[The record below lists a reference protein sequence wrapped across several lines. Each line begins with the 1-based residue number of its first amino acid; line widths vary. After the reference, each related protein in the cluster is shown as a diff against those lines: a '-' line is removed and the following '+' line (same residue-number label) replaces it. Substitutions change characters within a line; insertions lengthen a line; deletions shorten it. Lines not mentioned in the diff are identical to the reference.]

1 MDIWRSLPPLAALR
15 AFAAWVD
22 CGSMTAAG
30 AALNVSHAAIS
41 QQIRALEGH
50 LGLALVD
57 RSTNLPQPN
66 AEGVQLAEAARSGF
80 AAMARCVADL
90 TGADAARPLQVTTS
104 PGFAASWLLPRLG
117 QFRAAHPGISLML
130 DPTPAL
136 CPLTPGGIDIALRY
150 GCGDWP
156 GLEAHLMIPTPL
168 VVVAAPD
175 LVRDIPAGDIAAL
188 ARMPWIDE
196 TGADESV
203 ALFDR
208 HGLRREGGAVVA
220 LPGMFK
226 IEAAR
231 AGQGIAITSRI
242 FVQADIAAGR
252 LRVLHEVANGKAYWL
267 VHRPGVLRPAA
278 RAFAAWVM
286 REAGRHRAECD
297 ETPAAI

>member
-1 MDIWRSLPPLAALR
+1 MDIWRNLPPLAALR

-57 RSTNLPQPN
+57 RSTTPPQPT
-66 AEGVQLAEAARSGF
+66 AEGAQLAETARSGF
-80 AAMARCVADL
+80 GAMARCVAEL

-136 CPLTPGGIDIALRY
+136 CALTPGGIDIALRY
-150 GCGDWP
+150 GRGDWP

-175 LVRDIPAGDIAAL
+175 LVRDIPAGDIGAL
-188 ARMPWIDE
+188 TRLPWIDE
-196 TGADESV
+196 MGADDAV

-231 AGQGIAITSRI
+231 AGQGIAITSRM

-278 RAFAAWVM
+278 RAFAAWVL
-286 REAGRHRAECD
+286 RESARHMAECG
-297 ETPAAI
+297 EISTAI